1 MTATIKELCMA
12 KAFLFDKDAKSP
24 NAKMAAYYFGIV
36 DVG

>member
-1 MTATIKELCMA
+1 MTATIKELCIA

-24 NAKMAAYYFGIV
+24 KAKIAAYYFGIV